1 MCHDAGAQAVGSS
14 RLVLGPDRPCY
25 TRRSFNTSAHG
36 SQFVWV
42 MKRGNGCICTVSAN
56 LTYHQSFFVCL
67 PLYMRTV
74 SSTHNS
80 QAVVSLLAVYDNRIE
95 KNEPYGLCGPAT
107 CSDACVSDFITVNY
121 FDQAP
126 FTTGLRDPC
135 CQASQFACIPMT
147 CCGPPVIFSHETICC
162 CCISEANCK
171 VCCLVEGVTIKTSP
185 CNCWGCK
192 SCCGIPN
199 PCCGKPCY
207 LEQSAAL
214 TYPLTCATFSP

>member
-1 MCHDAGAQAVGSS
+1 MLHKAQFQHVCTWQSICMGDEA
-14 RLVLGPDRPCY
+14 R
-25 TRRSFNTSAHG
+25 
-36 SQFVWV
+36 
-42 MKRGNGCICTVSAN
+42 KRMYLHSKRKFDISPIFLRMPTVVHENCI
-56 LTYHQSFFVCL
+56 F
-67 PLYMRTV
+67 
-74 SSTHNS
+74 NS
-80 QAVVSLLAVYDNRIE
+80 QLTSGCVTSRSLRQQIE

-147 CCGPPVIFSHETICC
+147 CCGPPVIFSHETMCC

-192 SCCGIPN
+192 SYICF
-199 PCCGKPCY
+199 GKPCY